1 MLTPTQYIQ
10 SYYLALFGRAAD
22 PAGLAYW
29 QEQMDA
35 GALESQDVLF
45 YMLQSDEFVAGRQAL
60 SALPGNGWVNE
71 IYQRLFARDAEQA
84 AVDYW
89 GAQADS
95 GVSDQVLIESILA
108 SASKTDLEALDA
120 YTSVAQ
126 FYSQNVSNE
135 NYDADQPLV
144 QDGFRSNEELYDDLQ
159 ALDARFDTLSL
170 TQAGE
175 SIEGR
180 PLFAASVGDGPRKLM
195 IVTQQHGDEPVGTEA
210 AMHFLEWLSGD
221 SEGAIAL
228 REQVSVTVMP
238 RVNPDG
244 FARWE
249 QLVAGELDPETT
261 LDPRRNAADIDLNR
275 TWDSSQPLD
284 ATQAPETAAIRAVLA
299 AFQPDMLLDYHNQN
313 NYLNAA
319 GELETQS
326 VLWPTNENVAPGITA
341 TAQQAALALAQGL
354 EAFDYGYLSLFP
366 GGDAADIGRNGIGL
380 DGTPV
385 LLVEQRGLEEFELK
399 ALEGLTL
406 DFDAVASAL
415 TLEGVL
421 GMLGIARALGLDGF
435 AGLDPALA
443 LQIPERGERTPF
455 EELYGEEIEWAFDVA
470 SMDAPAMAAMN
481 EPVTPLMLTGVADTS
496 MADYQVA

>member
-1 MLTPTQYIQ
+1 MLTPTQQLQ

-22 PAGLAYW
+22 PAGLTYW
-29 QEQMDA
+29 QEQLDSS
-35 GALESQDVLF
+35 ALTPQGVLF
-45 YMLQSDEFVAGRQAL
+45 FMLQSGEFVTEQNEL
-60 SALPGNGWVNE
+60 FDSSNSAWIND
-71 IYQRLFARDAEQA
+71 IYQRLFAREADDEGIS
-84 AVDYW
+84 YW
-89 GAQADS
+89 GQLAAE
-95 GVSDQVLIESILA
+95 GATPQVLLEAIMAAA
-108 SASKTDLEALDA
+108 SATDLEALDA

-126 FYSQNVSNE
+126 FYSQNVSDAD
-135 NYDADQPLV
+135 YDADQPLV
-144 QDGFRSNEELYDDLQ
+144 QDGFRSNEQLNTDLQ

-221 SEGAIAL
+221 SDAAAAI

-249 QLVAGELDPETT
+249 QLVAGNLDPETT

-299 AFQPDMLLDYHNQN
+299 AFEPDMLLDYHNQN

-326 VLWPTNENVAPGITA
+326 VLWPTNGNVAPGIIA

-399 ALEGLTL
+399 ALEGLEL

-415 TLEGVL
+415 TLEGIL
-421 GMLGIARALGLDGF
+421 GMLGIARALGNDGF
-435 AGLDPALA
+435 ASLDPALA
-443 LQIPERGERTPF
+443 LEIPERGERTPF
-455 EELYGEEIEWAFDVA
+455 EELYGEEIEWGLAA
-470 SMDAPAMAAMN
+470 TALDAPAMN
-481 EPVTPLMLTGVADTS
+481 EPVTPLALTGVADAS
-496 MADYQVA
+496 MAEYQVA